1 MWVFAWSSYS
11 WQWLLITDHLNM
23 DTYTQTFQ
31 TMLRSLDNDISE
43 MTHQKWYVL
52 LHNKAQGENIRQ

>member
-1 MWVFAWSSYS
+1 
-11 WQWLLITDHLNM
+11 M